1 MTKNLN
7 IISFILQ
14 TRKSRVLIIELE
26 ILANVHS
33 SHSTYL
39 VYMLNALRRQKV
51 QQPHRKI
58 APFWDLGELC
68 VV

>member
-7 IISFILQ
+7 ILSFILQ

-26 ILANVHS
+26 ILGNVHTLS
-33 SHSTYL
+33 SLYAKK
-39 VYMLNALRRQKV
+39 ALRRQKV
-51 QQPHRKI
+51 QQPLQKI

>member
-7 IISFILQ
+7 ILSFILQ

-26 ILANVHS
+26 IFGKC
-33 SHSTYL
+33 SHPTYL
-39 VYMLNALRRQKV
+39 VYMLKALRRQKV
-51 QQPHRKI
+51 QQPLRKI
-58 APFWDLGELC
+58 APFLDLGELC